1 MKISTLDGFT
11 RKVTQSAK
19 MLTSSFFENQK
30 HTTHGFISNA
40 LLLPMLSQTF
50 RLLAGSF
57 LSLMAIALTAI
68 SVIYTNLKGSKK

>member
-11 RKVTQSAK
+11 RSVAQMATALTREFYAK
-19 MLTSSFFENQK
+19 QKQPTS
-30 HTTHGFISNA
+30 GFISNA

-57 LSLMAIALTAI
+57 LSLLAIALTAI
-68 SVIYTNLKGSKK
+68 SVIYTNLKESKK